1 MKQNPYTILLRYAII
16 LALGL
21 GNLILFYKVFSPL
34 TIFPT
39 YYLLNLLLGNVQLI
53 DNSIILGSYTIEII
67 RACVAPTAYYLLLAL
82 NLTTPMN
89 TKKRIHSILFSFTL
103 LLAINIIRIVILSLM
118 FVNQNTAFD
127 FTHKLL
133 WYGLSTI
140 FVAGIWFITIYQYK
154 IKEIPLY
161 SDFLIFKKII
171 AHPPTP

>member
-1 MKQNPYTILLRYAII
+1 MKQNPYKIFIRYAIL

-21 GNLILFYKVFSPL
+21 GNLILLYKTFSPL

-39 YYLLNLLLGNVQLI
+39 YYLLNLFLGNVQLI
-53 DNSIILGSYTIEII
+53 ENSLIIGSYTIEII

-82 NLTTPMN
+82 NLATPM
-89 TKKRIHSILFSFTL
+89 TPKKRIHSILFSFTL
-103 LLAINIIRIVILSLM
+103 LLIINILRISALSIM
-118 FVNQNTAFD
+118 FINQNSSFD

-140 FVAGIWFITIYQYK
+140 FVAGIWFITIYKYK

-161 SDFLIFKKII
+161 SDFLTFRKII
-171 AHPPTP
+171 RK